1 MSNFIDML
9 SYRKGDG
16 CTYRP
21 DAGTTCQMSGPNC
34 DNDDGYTYIEVEIL
48 WKDDLFVVYRH
59 KDCWPVVNKWEH
71 VRCKADPTPNCP
83 QPETPIRERAWTD
96 AQITAAARALA
107 DKRIADVARQI
118 VQKLHDSPKSALS
131 QLIDSVQAIDAAIN
145 QGQSND

>member
-1 MSNFIDML
+1 MTAPI
-9 SYRKGDG
+9 
-16 CTYRP
+16 
-21 DAGTTCQMSGPNC
+21 
-34 DNDDGYTYIEVEIL
+34 
-48 WKDDLFVVYRH
+48 
-59 KDCWPVVNKWEH
+59 
-71 VRCKADPTPNCP
+71 PNCP